1 MSDGVGAQLPRVSLD
16 DPDVDLDYGLRLL
29 YRGEP
34 FTGEV
39 EEYLAGH
46 RVSLV
51 TYEDGFRDGPYREW
65 YKDGTLSAEGVMRM
79 GFVSGEFKRWHPNGV
94 LAKHMINSE
103 DGRTPLEALRPV
115 GFPEAEFSGFLIAG
129 PGMWLDEHGSQ
140 HLESRLVELT
150 VSSEPVGLSA
160 DVSVH
165 HDIWGPFDFHGAPH
179 PEVHRQNAPRLAA
192 ALIELEELLGVA
204 AEPGESTYFGR
215 AVGFGVMEPEAVDGR
230 GPDLTDQL

>member
-1 MSDGVGAQLPRVSLD
+1 MSMLMRAPRECASWYWDLEDYAPPGLQSALTTAARMSAVLEKHDLLKPGALEWYWIVPDLGGAVGKTRLQLRKSLD
-16 DPDVDLDYGLRLL
+16 DEQVIR
-29 YRGEP
+29 R
-34 FTGEV
+34 
-39 EEYLAGH
+39 
-46 RVSLV
+46 
-51 TYEDGFRDGPYREW
+51 
-65 YKDGTLSAEGVMRM
+65 
-79 GFVSGEFKRWHPNGV
+79 
-94 LAKHMINSE
+94 I
-103 DGRTPLEALRPV
+103 EALRPV

-129 PGMWLDEHGSQ
+129 PGMWLDELGSQ
-140 HLESRLVELT
+140 HIEPRLVELT
-150 VSSEPVGLSA
+150 VSSEPFGLSA
-160 DVSVH
+160 DVSVF